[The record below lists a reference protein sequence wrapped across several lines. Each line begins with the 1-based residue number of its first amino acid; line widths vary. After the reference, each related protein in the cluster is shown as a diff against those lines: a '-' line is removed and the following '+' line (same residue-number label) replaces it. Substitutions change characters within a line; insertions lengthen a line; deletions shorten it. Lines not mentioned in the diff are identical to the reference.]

1 MKIAVGLSGGVDS
14 AVTALLCKREGHE
27 VLGVF
32 MKILDTRTPVPQE
45 SSFRNACFGP
55 GEEKDLLDTQRI
67 CETLDIPWVVIDCS
81 VEFKNEILSY
91 FRSTYLE
98 GQTPNPCVHCNQK
111 LKFGLLP
118 ALLKASGQVHDAF
131 ATGHYARIERGESD
145 KVFLK
150 KGIDRRKDQS
160 YFLYRLS
167 RQQLETTLFP
177 LGGLL
182 KEDVRRLAHQAG
194 IHVWNKE
201 ESQDFYSGDYRT
213 LVLPRNQGEQVSCD
227 GTIVDREG
235 NILGRHEGIW
245 NYTIGQRKGL
255 GLTGIYP
262 SYVLEIDAER
272 KQIVVGPESDL
283 SRRGLYGSK
292 FHWLM
297 ETLPDHVSCKIR
309 SSQPEIPCSVSKV
322 SEDTVEVTFS
332 QSAKGVCP
340 GQSVVLY
347 SDDTVVGGGTIER
360 AF

>member
-14 AVTALLCKREGHE
+14 AVTALLCKRDGHE

-32 MKILDTRTPVPQE
+32 MKIWDPRAPVPQE

-55 GEEKDLLDTQRI
+55 GEENDLLESQRI
-67 CETLDIPWVVIDCS
+67 CETLDIPLAVIDCS
-81 VEFKNEILSY
+81 REFENEILSY
-91 FRSTYLE
+91 FRSTYLK
-98 GQTPNPCVHCNQK
+98 GQTPNPCIHCNRK

-118 ALLKASGQVHDAF
+118 ALLKTSGEEHDAF
-131 ATGHYARIERGESD
+131 ATGHYARVERDASD
-145 KVFLK
+145 NVFLK
-150 KGIDRRKDQS
+150 KGIDPRKDQS

-167 RQQLETTLFP
+167 RQQLKTTLFP
-177 LGGLL
+177 LGGLC
-182 KEDVRRLAHQAG
+182 KEDVRRLAHEAG
-194 IHVWNKE
+194 IHVWDKE
-201 ESQDFYSGDYRT
+201 ESQDFYSGDYRM
-213 LVLPRNQGEQVSCD
+213 LVLSGNQGERVSHD

-255 GLTGIYP
+255 GLIGLYP
-262 SYVLEIDAER
+262 LYVLEIDAE
-272 KQIVVGPESDL
+272 KNQIVVGRKSDL
-283 SRRGLYGSK
+283 FRRGLYASE
-292 FHWLM
+292 FNWLM
-297 ETLPDHVSCKIR
+297 DKLPDHVSCKTR
-309 SSQPEIPCSVSKV
+309 SSQPEIPCSVSKA

-332 QSAKGVCP
+332 QPAKGVCP